1 MDYGEAM
8 SRRQPDGTRAVWDGG
23 GEELTPVTLYVPE
36 PLCAGKRDQNRPP
49 TPLHLSRNDK
59 EDKAKWY
66 KISKIKQG
74 NSTVCIAHLTISI
87 G

>member
-8 SRRQPDGTRAVWDGG
+8 SSRQPDGTRAVWDGG

-36 PLCAGKRDQNRPP
+36 PLCAGKRPKSTTN
-49 TPLHLSRNDK
+49 TFTSLKKYK

-66 KISKIKQG
+66 KIFKIKQG
-74 NSTVCIAHLTISI
+74 NSTICIAHLTISI